1 MKENS
6 VGRPSKYKEEYCEQ
20 MINFFN
26 VPYMIDEEETYT
38 DKDGYVKTRI
48 KKVPNY
54 LPMFERFAFTIGVH
68 VDTLREWK
76 KQHEAFSAAYE
87 TCQQLQQELLI
98 NLTLRGAYKENFAKF
113 YAQNITPLRDRSE
126 QVITSNVQKE
136 IIYIDQTEKKEIEDH
151 IKEVVGE

>member
-1 MKENS
+1 MKENN

-26 VPYMIDEEETYT
+26 VPYMINEEETYT
-38 DKDGYVKTRI
+38 DKDGYVKTRM

-54 LPMFERFAFTIGVH
+54 LPTLQRFAFQIGVH
-68 VDTLREWK
+68 IDTLHEWK
-76 KQHEAFSAAYE
+76 KNHVKFSEAYDM
-87 TCQQLQQELLI
+87 CKQLTEDLI
-98 NLTLRGAYKENFAKF
+98 VNLALRGAYKENFAKF
-113 YAQNITPLRDRSE
+113 YVQNITTLRDKSE

-136 IIYIDQTEKKEIEDH
+136 IIYIDQTEKQEIENH